1 MQTTSRQ
8 GFTLLEVMV
17 ASMLVTV
24 GAGALLGTT
33 ALTIRMVVR
42 GRQVVRQ
49 REAGIAQLETLRAQA
64 ASAPAS
70 CGGFAEGA
78 DSSGDGTVRRWRI
91 EPAGALQEASV
102 VVSVPVPGGR
112 ATDTLTALLWCPG

>member
-1 MQTTSRQ
+1 MHPTGRQ

-24 GAGALLGTT
+24 GVGALLGTT

-42 GRQVVRQ
+42 GRQAARQ
-49 REAGIAQLETLRAQA
+49 RAAGIAQLETLRAQA
-64 ASAPAS
+64 ASAPDY
-70 CGGFAEGA
+70 CGGLVDGA
-78 DSSGDGTVRRWRI
+78 DSSGDGTARRWRI

>member
-1 MQTTSRQ
+1 MHPTGRQ

-17 ASMLVTV
+17 ASMVVTV
-24 GAGALLGTT
+24 GVGALLGTT

-42 GRQVVRQ
+42 GRQSARQ
-49 REAGIAQLETLRAQA
+49 LEAGTAQLETLRAQA
-64 ASAPAS
+64 ASAPADCS
-70 CGGFAEGA
+70 GLLEGA